1 MKEGEMMGRR
11 SNVIRLR
18 SIVEGYVE
26 ASLVIMDDYNWK
38 SRPSGR
44 GGDQPA
50 IDQGLSITLAII

>member
-26 ASLVIMDDYNWK
+26 ASLVIMDDYN
-38 SRPSGR
+38 
-44 GGDQPA
+44 
-50 IDQGLSITLAII
+50 